1 MFDRCTSDLD
11 EAKESHWNHHYGF
24 KAEDVN
30 MPQVGSYTYWA
41 TEDSHEVSDTSF
53 TVGMV
58 FALLLGGAS
67 IATYA
72 MAEYYYWGFGMQ
84 IGYFVSN
91 LIVAI
96 DYWGD
101 YGVFHPEV
109 AHERYLP
116 DDGH

>member
-1 MFDRCTSDLD
+1 MSIP
-11 EAKESHWNHHYGF
+11 KVS
-24 KAEDVN
+24 
-30 MPQVGSYTYWA
+30 SYTYWA

-53 TVGMV
+53 TVGMI
-58 FALLLGGAS
+58 FALILGGAS

-116 DDGH
+116 EDDH